1 MKPTKN
7 LVFCAACKRLKML
20 FDTQA
25 KADNFIRFNQ
35 KEIKKETGRAP
46 VRSYYCSICCGYH
59 VTSKPL
65 NKISSS
71 MDYHYNIVANHL
83 DQSIEEQ
90 NSVSK
95 RVNALLVEVD
105 RDKNQNYESAF
116 SKLEEC
122 RLLMKSYKKSPY
134 VSETKSDLIRKIKKR
149 EDKLDTLLKNELAK
163 LQMLPSQQEKQE
175 KAANGKLIIRD
186 KDTQRLAMLYL
197 IDRFEE
203 LQWYYDNEDYAE
215 CSDIMGIIARG
226 LDELQKNDDT
236 QTLSYQY
243 EQWQKKL

>member
-1 MKPTKN
+1 
-7 LVFCAACKRLKML
+7 
-20 FDTQA
+20 
-25 KADNFIRFNQ
+25 
-35 KEIKKETGRAP
+35 
-46 VRSYYCSICCGYH
+46 
-59 VTSKPL
+59 
-65 NKISSS
+65 

-95 RVNALLVEVD
+95 RVNNLLAEVD
-105 RDKNQNYESAF
+105 KDKNQDYELAF

-122 RLLMKSYKKSPY
+122 RLLMKDYKKSPY

-163 LQMLPSQQEKQE
+163 SQLLPSQKEKQK
-175 KAANGKLIIRD
+175 KAAEGKIIIRD

-215 CSDIMGIIARG
+215 CSGIMGIIARG
-226 LDELQKNDDT
+226 LDELPKNDDT
-236 QTLSYQY
+236 LSLRYQY
-243 EQWQKKL
+243 EQWQKKLW

>member
-1 MKPTKN
+1 
-7 LVFCAACKRLKML
+7 
-20 FDTQA
+20 
-25 KADNFIRFNQ
+25 
-35 KEIKKETGRAP
+35 
-46 VRSYYCSICCGYH
+46 
-59 VTSKPL
+59 
-65 NKISSS
+65 

-95 RVNALLVEVD
+95 RVNSLLAEVD
-105 RDKNQNYESAF
+105 KEKSVNYESAF

-149 EDKLDTLLKNELAK
+149 EDKLDALLKNELAK
-163 LQMLPSQQEKQE
+163 LQLLPSQQEKQE
-175 KAANGKLIIRD
+175 KSANGKLIIRD

-203 LQWYYDNEDYAE
+203 LQWYYDNEDYPE
-215 CSDIMGIIARG
+215 CTDIMDIIARG
-226 LDELQKNDDT
+226 LDELPKNDDT
-236 QTLSYQY
+236 RTLCYQY
-243 EQWQKKL
+243 EQWRNRI

>member
-1 MKPTKN
+1 
-7 LVFCAACKRLKML
+7 
-20 FDTQA
+20 
-25 KADNFIRFNQ
+25 
-35 KEIKKETGRAP
+35 
-46 VRSYYCSICCGYH
+46 
-59 VTSKPL
+59 
-65 NKISSS
+65 

-134 VSETKSDLIRKIKKR
+134 VSETKSDLFRKIKKR

-163 LQMLPSQQEKQE
+163 LQMLPSQTRET
-175 KAANGKLIIRD
+175 GKSS
-186 KDTQRLAMLYL
+186 K
-197 IDRFEE
+197 
-203 LQWYYDNEDYAE
+203 W
-215 CSDIMGIIARG
+215 
-226 LDELQKNDDT
+226 
-236 QTLSYQY
+236 
-243 EQWQKKL
+243 